1 MTLRALGTFV
11 FALNVLAAVTG
22 NPARA
27 APVIVDLTIDD
38 LAAKNKTTVTDQQ
51 TKRLENQ
58 ADKDKD
64 TKDAS
69 KSLKSV
75 PKDERGDR
83 IISRASKQPALS
95 SDSGSKPK

>member
-1 MTLRALGTFV
+1 MTLRALATFV
-11 FALNVLAAVTG
+11 FLATVTG
-22 NPARA
+22 SPARA
-27 APVIVDLTIDD
+27 APVMVDLTIDEF
-38 LAAKNKTTVTDQQ
+38 AAKKKTTATDQQ

-69 KSLKSV
+69 KGLKSV

-83 IISRASKQPALS
+83 EISQKSRENALS

>member
-11 FALNVLAAVTG
+11 FALNVLATVTG
-22 NPARA
+22 SPARA
-27 APVIVDLTIDD
+27 APVTVDLTIDD
-38 LAAKNKTTVTDQQ
+38 LAAKKKTTVTDQQ

-69 KSLKSV
+69 KSLKAV
-75 PKDERGDR
+75 PKDQRGDR
-83 IISRASKQPALS
+83 MIPNRSRENAQ
-95 SDSGSKPK
+95 